1 MKPRLLDLYAGAG
14 GAARGYQQ
22 AGFYVVGV
30 DNKPQPHYAGD
41 EFVQADALEV
51 LRGDWPPY
59 PSGDP
64 SGHYHEIYYQLR
76 RQVDLRRFDAI
87 HASPPCQRY
96 SLIARNTGVAGNHP
110 DLVAATRELLVATGL
125 PYVIENVKGSPLINP
140 VKING
145 GSLGLGSGDMDLP
158 RERHFELSFPFNG
171 LIPPPSRQRRHSMGV
186 YGHGTNAWHRE
197 KIGRNLRVAEMREA
211 MGIDWMNRNELSQA
225 IPPAYTELI
234 GAQLLQHIQSE
245 RAA

>member
-1 MKPRLLDLYAGAG
+1 MSAKPRLLDLFAGAG
-14 GAARGYQQ
+14 GAAMGYSS
-22 AGFYVVGV
+22 AGFEVVGV
-30 DNKPQPHYAGD
+30 DFKPQPHYPF
-41 EFVQADALEV
+41 EFIQADALEHLKGFLV
-51 LRGDWPPY
+51 PDGWRLFN
-59 PSGDP
+59 
-64 SGHYHEIYYQLR
+64 H
-76 RQVDLRRFDAI
+76 FDAI

-96 SLIARNTGVAGNHP
+96 SLIARNTGVSMNHP
-110 DLVAATRELLVATGL
+110 DLVAATRELLIATGL

-145 GSLGLGSGDMDLP
+145 GALGLGSGDMDLP

-197 KIGRNLRVAEMREA
+197 KLGRNLRVAEMREA
-211 MGIDWMNRNELSQA
+211 MGIDWMTRDELSQA

-234 GAQLLQHIQSE
+234 GAQLLQHVQSE